1 MKIDLQESTRR
12 DDTFNQMLEINRLLG
27 EVAVFPSLMW
37 TWAFDVIKDIYDNY
51 QDLDDDYQ
59 IVPETTLKQI
69 WDKFW
74 DSADK
79 LGLNMDLGGETI
91 QETIMDWMIENNFL
105 VILDDD
111 GWLDDEEE
119 NEEEVIPQV
128 IGIDSLN
135 RQRPKGWG

>member
-1 MKIDLQESTRR
+1 MTIDLQEATRR

-51 QDLDDDYQ
+51 QALDDDYI
-59 IVPETTLKQI
+59 IVEGTTLKQI
-69 WDKFW
+69 WDRFW

-79 LGLNMDLGGETI
+79 LGLNMDLGGEVI
-91 QETIMDWMIENNFL
+91 QEVILDWMIDNEFL
-105 VILDDD
+105 AILDDD

-135 RQRPKGWG
+135 RQKPKGWE

>member
-1 MKIDLQESTRR
+1 
-12 DDTFNQMLEINRLLG
+12 MLEINRLLG

-105 VILDDD
+105 VVLDDD

-135 RQRPKGWG
+135 RQRPKGWEL

>member
-1 MKIDLQESTRR
+1 MTIDLQESTRR

>member
-1 MKIDLQESTRR
+1 MTIDLQEATRR

>member
-1 MKIDLQESTRR
+1 MTEMTSVALDLQESTRR

-105 VILDDD
+105 VVLDDD
-111 GWLDDEEE
+111 GWLDDE
-119 NEEEVIPQV
+119 
-128 IGIDSLN
+128 
-135 RQRPKGWG
+135 

>member
-1 MKIDLQESTRR
+1 MTIDLQESTRR

-74 DSADK
+74 DNADK

-105 VILDDD
+105 VVLDDD
-111 GWLDDEEE
+111 GWLDE
-119 NEEEVIPQV
+119 
-128 IGIDSLN
+128 
-135 RQRPKGWG
+135 